1 MDKQTDNILH
11 EAAGPCNAELD
22 GLIGET
28 LRRRADKVPTLS
40 DDFEERVMAR
50 IKPLSAMPTRMEGQ
64 ASRRSSWK
72 VWAWFSGVAAVCI
85 AIYIMIGGRAPTTV
99 APQGHDMPTGA
110 PSLLAENP
118 KDPKG
123 SKAPNSPNE
132 TKAPKETMALNAP
145 KVPKAPLHKPVASTP
160 SPRGGHGVRGGGG
173 GRIHIFLPSGRA
185 GEGVSGSGR
194 DFRNPSPHTGRP
206 LRCHR
211 PNDERG
217 HRGGR
222 PHDGRGLG
230 ARIYR
235 RCAVIILH
243 V

>member
-1 MDKQTDNILH
+1 MKQTMDKQTDNILH

-50 IKPLSAMPTRMEGQ
+50 IKPLSAMPARMEGQ

-72 VWAWFSGVAAVCI
+72 VWAWVSSIAAVCI
-85 AIYIMIGGRAPTTV
+85 AIYIMVGGRAPTTI

-160 SPRGGHGVRGGGG
+160 SPRGGHGVGVASSSSSPRGVQGKGSRAVEG
-173 GRIHIFLPSGRA
+173 TSATPAPTLADLYAAIDLMTSEAIEEADRMMAEALAREYTEDVPS
-185 GEGVSGSGR
+185 
-194 DFRNPSPHTGRP
+194 
-206 LRCHR
+206 
-211 PNDERG
+211 
-217 HRGGR
+217 
-222 PHDGRGLG
+222 
-230 ARIYR
+230 
-235 RCAVIILH
+235 
-243 V
+243 

>member
-64 ASRRSSWK
+64 ASRRSNWK
-72 VWAWFSGVAAVCI
+72 VWAWVSGIAAVCI
-85 AIYIMIGGRAPTTV
+85 AIYIMVGGRAPTTI

-110 PSLLAENP
+110 PSLLAEYP

-123 SKAPNSPNE
+123 SKAPNAPNE
-132 TKAPKETMALNAP
+132 TNAPNAP

-160 SPRGGHGVRGGGG
+160 SPRGGNGVGGASSSSSPRGGQGKG
-173 GRIHIFLPSGRA
+173 PRAVEGTSATPAPTLADLYAAIDLMTSEAIEEADRMMAEALAREYTEDVPS
-185 GEGVSGSGR
+185 
-194 DFRNPSPHTGRP
+194 
-206 LRCHR
+206 
-211 PNDERG
+211 
-217 HRGGR
+217 
-222 PHDGRGLG
+222 
-230 ARIYR
+230 
-235 RCAVIILH
+235 
-243 V
+243 

>member
-50 IKPLSAMPTRMEGQ
+50 IKPLSAMPARMEGQ

-72 VWAWFSGVAAVCI
+72 VWAWFSSIAAVCI
-85 AIYIMIGGRAPTTV
+85 AIYIMIGGRAPTTI

-118 KDPKG
+118 KAPKVSKAPKG
-123 SKAPNSPNE
+123 SKAPNAPNE
-132 TKAPKETMALNAP
+132 TKALNAP

-160 SPRGGHGVRGGGG
+160 SPRGVQGKG
-173 GRIHIFLPSGRA
+173 PRA
-185 GEGVSGSGR
+185 GSS
-194 DFRNPSPHTGRP
+194 PSATPAPTLADLYAAIDLMTSEAIEEADRMMAEA
-206 LRCHR
+206 L
-211 PNDERG
+211 
-217 HRGGR
+217 
-222 PHDGRGLG
+222 
-230 ARIYR
+230 AREYTED
-235 RCAVIILH
+235 VPS
-243 V
+243 

>member
-160 SPRGGHGVRGGGG
+160 SPRGGHGVGVASTSSSPRGGQGKG
-173 GRIHIFLPSGRA
+173 SRAVEGTSATPAPTLADLYAAIDLMTSEAIEEADRMMAEALAREYTEDVPS
-185 GEGVSGSGR
+185 
-194 DFRNPSPHTGRP
+194 
-206 LRCHR
+206 
-211 PNDERG
+211 
-217 HRGGR
+217 
-222 PHDGRGLG
+222 
-230 ARIYR
+230 
-235 RCAVIILH
+235 
-243 V
+243 